1 MSKDLYEI
9 SGFKELQIK
18 LQQVNDRVKKKEIL
32 SVLRKMARPYVR
44 AGRSGDFVPVS
55 KQPHLVSGKRTR
67 KVIEPGNLRKSIG
80 TITGKKGRSRVNPTI
95 YVGPRAKGKY
105 DGWYGHFVD
114 EGTANGIEAQHFMKK
129 IYSSQGDMDKKTADA
144 VARHI
149 QKVIDRLS
157 K

>member
-1 MSKDLYEI
+1 MNKDLFEI
-9 SGFKELQIK
+9 TGFQELQRK
-18 LQQVNDRVKKKEIL
+18 LLQVNDRVKKKEVL

-44 AGRSGDFVPVS
+44 AGRSGDYVPVS
-55 KQPHLVSGKRTR
+55 KKPHLVSGKRTR
-67 KVIEPGNLRKSIG
+67 KVIQPGTLRKSIG
-80 TITGKKGRSRVNPTI
+80 TITGKKGRARYNPTI
-95 YVGPRAKGKY
+95 YVGPRTNGKN

-114 EGTANGIEAQHFMKK
+114 EGTANGIRPKHFMQK
-129 IYSSQGDMDKKTADA
+129 IYASQGDMDKKTADA